1 MISAQYLVAAFLS
14 AMADAACDRSQSS
27 FPLHVL
33 PPTSA
38 LRRLLDPLS
47 APASPAASRVTLD
60 ALSGPSGSDSDD
72 EVWLAPDPPSL
83 PAFVSVRLSG
93 CCGRCSYGPPCLSRL
108 SGCCGRCSYGA
119 WLVPRFLSN
128 FFLSPEVAALVKDIY
143 R

>member
-72 EVWLAPDPPSL
+72 EVWLAPDPPPRYL
-83 PAFVSVRLSG
+83 RL
-93 CCGRCSYGPPCLSRL
+93 
-108 SGCCGRCSYGA
+108 
-119 WLVPRFLSN
+119 FLSA
-128 FFLSPEVAALVKDIY
+128 SRGAVADAPMDLHAYLASRGAVADAPMEPG
-143 R
+143 